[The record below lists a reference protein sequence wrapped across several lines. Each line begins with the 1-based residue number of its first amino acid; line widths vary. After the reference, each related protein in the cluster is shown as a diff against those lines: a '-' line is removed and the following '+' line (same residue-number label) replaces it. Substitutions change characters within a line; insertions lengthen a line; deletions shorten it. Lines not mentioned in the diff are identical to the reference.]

1 MSRSNLITAIIG
13 LALVLGVAWYLTR
26 RPSVVEVQDL
36 VDLFPKA
43 EKRTNRTPKESA
55 FAVETVTIDGQ
66 AKRSIVA
73 RPSARII
80 YKLTVP
86 RDGFLETSFAMKPE
100 VWSQATDGA
109 QFRIGIAEG
118 RTYDELLRQVI
129 RPSRGDRRWFPV
141 RLDLSAYEGHTVS
154 IILNTDPGPPGDNNA
169 EFDEAVW
176 GEPRISTRR

>member
-43 EKRTNRTPKESA
+43 EKKTDRIPKASA

-80 YKLTVP
+80 F
-86 RDGFLETSFAMKPE
+86 G
-100 VWSQATDGA
+100 
-109 QFRIGIAEG
+109 
-118 RTYDELLRQVI
+118 
-129 RPSRGDRRWFPV
+129 
-141 RLDLSAYEGHTVS
+141 SAS
-154 IILNTDPGPPGDNNA
+154 A
-169 EFDEAVW
+169 
-176 GEPRISTRR
+176 